1 MDLEWQICRVDK
13 DLSYISKGG
22 EIMDNNMY
30 MFKDNETNTE
40 IIYVIAQ
47 FVKSKWWR
55 CVDFPNIDDA
65 KECLEK
71 VRKKYPDIKFGLFE
85 KIQKT
90 TINMLDEGFI

>member
-1 MDLEWQICRVDK
+1 MDK

-22 EIMDNNMY
+22 EVMDNNMY

-47 FVKSKWWR
+47 FEKSKWWHY
-55 CVDFPNIDDA
+55 VDFPNINDA

-71 VRKKYPDIKFGLFE
+71 VRKN
-85 KIQKT
+85 IQ
-90 TINMLDEGFI
+90 I

>member
-1 MDLEWQICRVDK
+1 MDK

-22 EIMDNNMY
+22 EVMDNNMY

-47 FVKSKWWR
+47 FEKSKWWHY
-55 CVDFPNIDDA
+55 VDFPNVDAA

-90 TINMLDEGFI
+90 TMNMLDEEFI

>member
-1 MDLEWQICRVDK
+1 MDK

-22 EIMDNNMY
+22 EVVDNNMY

-47 FVKSKWWR
+47 FEKSKWWHY
-55 CVDFPNIDDA
+55 VDFPNIDDA

-71 VRKKYPDIKFGLFE
+71 VRKKYTDIKFGLFE

-90 TINMLDEGFI
+90 TINMVDEGFI